1 MASTAENLRITTD
14 FTLRLIALLRQNGVE
29 IGTQQSLTCLQ
40 SILLSGTVDQDE
52 LRLIYQITLINRKQD
67 LWQLHRSF
75 ELLMKDYIK
84 PRLEDTG
91 DPEKEKRAAVVTT
104 RRQYTDA
111 DTSSGGADGELA
123 RTQGYSVRE
132 VDHHKDFRLLPRQDF
147 PAAMTQLRKIA
158 RKHASLAWRKA
169 RRAGR
174 RGRIDLRSTVRESA
188 KSDGEIL
195 NWRFRRKR
203 PTRSRFVIVA
213 DVSGSMEIYS
223 IFLLNFLH
231 HLNSGRRL
239 KIESFV
245 FSTRLER
252 LTRAFRT
259 RGFQDMLRNVSLLFP
274 AWAGGTKIGAAIQ
287 ALNETYG
294 TLVTRKTNVI
304 ILSDGWDTGDIALLD
319 REMATLRA
327 RAKSIWWM
335 NPLKGAPSYEPL
347 ALGMATARPYCD
359 EFISGHSVDALERF
373 ARLIWAVGGVA

>member
-1 MASTAENLRITTD
+1 MATAAESLRITTD
-14 FTLRLIALLRQNGVE
+14 FTLRLVALLRQEGVE
-29 IGTQQSLTCLQ
+29 IGTQQSLTCLR
-40 SILLSGTVDQDE
+40 SILLSETLDQDE
-52 LRLIYQITLINRKQD
+52 LRLIYQLTLINRKQD

-75 ELLMKDYIK
+75 ELLMKDYVR
-84 PRLEDTG
+84 PRLEE
-91 DPEKEKRAAVVTT
+91 PEEAEKEKRAAVVTT

-111 DTSSGGADGELA
+111 DSSAGGADGELA

-132 VDHHKDFRLLPRQDF
+132 VDHHKDFRLLPKQDV
-147 PAAMTQLRKIA
+147 PAVMEELRKIA
-158 RKHASLAWRKA
+158 RKHASLARRKA

-174 RGRIDLRSTVRESA
+174 RGRIDLRSTARESA

-203 PTRSRFVIVA
+203 PTRSRLVIVA

-252 LTRAFRT
+252 LTRAFRSK
-259 RGFQDMLRNVSLLFP
+259 RFQDMLQSVSLLFP

-287 ALNETYG
+287 TLNETYG
-294 TLVTRKTNVI
+294 TLVTPRPT
-304 ILSDGWDTGDIALLD
+304 S
-319 REMATLRA
+319 
-327 RAKSIWWM
+327 SF
-335 NPLKGAPSYEPL
+335 S
-347 ALGMATARPYCD
+347 ATAGTLGT
-359 EFISGHSVDALERF
+359 SRF
-373 ARLIWAVGGVA
+373 WIVRWPSCVPGPGRYGG